1 MEPYERLDAAMNER
15 RLYLRLNWRQVA
27 EAADISYTALRAIR
41 RGDYRPAELTARGL
55 DEALKWVPGSTLTI
69 LAGGEPTAI
78 EDVAALA
85 TPPTGAT
92 PSLSQELDLAARLL
106 MSTVKEMGLSPE
118 EADEVWA
125 RVRSSI
131 VADHDESP
139 EAQEP
144 PTTPLRRQTG
154 S

>member
-15 RLYLRLNWRQVA
+15 RLSLRLNWRQVA
-27 EAADISYTALRAIR
+27 EAASISYTALRAIR
-41 RGDYRPAELTARGL
+41 RGDYRPAELTARAL
-55 DEALKWVPGSTLTI
+55 DEALKWVPGSTLI
-69 LAGGEPTAI
+69 VLAGGEPTAI
-78 EDVAALA
+78 EDVATLT
-85 TPPTGAT
+85 TPPTGTAA
-92 PSLSQELDLAARLL
+92 SLSQELDLAARLL
-106 MSTVKEMGLSPE
+106 AATVKEMGLSPE

-131 VADHDESP
+131 VADHEGAP

-144 PTTPLRRQTG
+144 PTPPLRRQTG